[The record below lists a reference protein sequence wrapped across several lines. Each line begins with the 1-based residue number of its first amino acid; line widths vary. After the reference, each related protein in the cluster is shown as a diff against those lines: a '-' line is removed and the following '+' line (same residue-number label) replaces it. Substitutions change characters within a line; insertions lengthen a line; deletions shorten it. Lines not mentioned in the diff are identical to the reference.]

1 MAGVIMKVSRTPR
14 NNSWV
19 LRLSGPLTAGDAVRQ
34 LRAVE
39 DEVLAKPG
47 QHLILDLERVDYL
60 DAAGVGELIRL
71 RQKAISQ
78 GGDLVVAGIQGKVR
92 EILGLTCV
100 AEDLPV
106 TTRPDQDG
114 MSRSGPLF
122 DAHGALQPN

>member
-1 MAGVIMKVSRTPR
+1 MKVSRTPR
-14 NNSWV
+14 KNSWV

-71 RQKAISQ
+71 RQKAISL
-78 GGDLVVAGIQGKVR
+78 GGDLVLAGIQDKVK
-92 EILGLTCV
+92 EVLGLTRV
-100 AEDLPV
+100 AEQLHV
-106 TTRPDQDG
+106 TTKPDQDDTT
-114 MSRSGPLF
+114 RSGPLF
-122 DAHGALQPN
+122 GAHGALQPS